1 MTGFGR
7 EKQNHWGDG
16 VDQLLGPRVII
27 IDTLHKASLVVDVAL
42 EALLRWLNQRL
53 FISDRKSVV

>member
-53 FISDRKSVV
+53 FISF